1 MSENKTVF
9 EQLADVQQELQDI
22 KIKQRTFD
30 DQLREND
37 PKIVDFVKT
46 AKRIW
51 RYSGEKSDLRRENN
65 RFRKKTILRCIM
77 LLVQVI
83 IPLCF
88 ITVPY
93 VWISFTFSG
102 IVAILGA
109 IYFIA
114 QSKDSPYQIEYS
126 ELEKERWWNVYEC
139 DDNDIIC
146 QSREKG
152 IFKALRILMYLVP
165 ILNAICLLVFGGFIG
180 ENTWAYIGGFFEMLL
195 MGFGTVFFNSSGQGY
210 QLYFIDKKNEILYY
224 NLKEF
229 MTRNNLK

>member
-1 MSENKTVF
+1 MNENKTVF

-22 KIKQRTFD
+22 KTKQRTFD

-37 PKIVDFVKT
+37 PKIINFIKE

-77 LLVQVI
+77 LLVQVV

-102 IVAILGA
+102 IVAILGS

-114 QSKDSPYQIEYS
+114 QSKDSPYQMEYS
-126 ELEKERWWNVYEC
+126 EMEKERWWNVYDF

-165 ILNAICLLVFGGFIG
+165 ILNAICLLFFGGFIG
-180 ENTWAYIGGFFEMLL
+180 ENTWAYICGFFEVLL
-195 MGFGTVFFNSSGQGY
+195 MSFGVVFFNSSGKGY
-210 QLYFIDKKNEILYY
+210 QLYFINEKNEVLYY
-224 NLKEF
+224 HLKEF